1 MAIRRAIGCTSPPDP
16 KVEAVAST
24 EGVSF
29 GNVLVLMVHDARKAS
44 PSREEKKP
52 VNETKYEPGATESV
66 LPRVCAVSER
76 VTLVPAVVEYTLLY
90 STPSREV

>member
-29 GNVLVLMVHDARKAS
+29 SNVLMVHDARKAS

-66 LPRVCAVSER
+66 LPRVCAASER